1 MEGASHRETHGETHG
16 ETHRE
21 QLERLLQ
28 SVTEGRPLGADERDV
43 LEHILRN
50 ELITDVPDDFEDEPT
65 TLAQRM
71 ADRVAS
77 FGGSWMFIT
86 AFFSFILLWIVV
98 NVVFLTSDAFDPFP
112 FILLNLILSCLAAV
126 QAPIIMMS
134 QNRQEEKDRQRARAD
149 YRINLKAE
157 VEIRLLHEKVDAL
170 QRIIR
175 EKSGS

>member
-1 MEGASHRETHGETHG
+1 MDGESHRS
-16 ETHRE
+16 
-21 QLERLLQ
+21 QVERLLQ

-50 ELITDVPDDFEDEPT
+50 ELITDVPDDFEDGPT
-65 TLAQRM
+65 TFGQRV

-77 FGGSWMFIT
+77 FGGSWLFIT
-86 AFFSFILLWIVV
+86 AFFCLIVLWMVV
-98 NVVFLTSDAFDPFP
+98 NVVFLATDAFDPFP

-157 VEIRLLHEKVDAL
+157 VEIRLLHEKIDTL

-175 EKSGS
+175 EKQGS